1 MRVLIVEDEIRLAD
15 ALAQILKENKIMV
28 DVVYDG
34 KDGYEYALTNIYDV
48 IILDLMLPLMNGF
61 EVSKKLRDEKI
72 QTPILILTAK
82 YSTTDKVTGLD
93 CGADDYMTKP
103 FESDELLAR
112 LRALTRRHGEIQL
125 NEATFGDLSLNLSTG
140 DLHCKG
146 KSTHLNFKESEILKI
161 LMANTKGAITKD
173 DLIVKVWGYDSDA
186 TDNNVEAYISFIRK
200 KLNFLGSN
208 VIITALR
215 KMGYR
220 LEEKE

>member
-1 MRVLIVEDEIRLAD
+1 MNILVCDDDREIAKAVGIYLEKEGYNVIMAYDGQEALKACRKNDIHLILMDIMMPKLDGIKATMKIREEKNIPIIMLSAKSEDYD
-15 ALAQILKENKIMV
+15 KIM
-28 DVVYDG
+28 
-34 KDGYEYALTNIYDV
+34 
-48 IILDLMLPLMNGF
+48 
-61 EVSKKLRDEKI
+61 
-72 QTPILILTAK
+72 
-82 YSTTDKVTGLD
+82 GLNV
-93 CGADDYMTKP
+93 GADDYMTKP

-161 LMANTKGAITKD
+161 LMANTGGAITKD

>member
-161 LMANTKGAITKD
+161 LMANTGGAITKD

-186 TDNNVEAYISFIRK
+186 TDNNVKAYISFIRK

>member
-1 MRVLIVEDEIRLAD
+1 MRILIVEDEIRLAD

-93 CGADDYMTKP
+93 YGADDYMTKP

-161 LMANTKGAITKD
+161 LMANTGGAITKD

>member
-112 LRALTRRHGEIQL
+112 LKALTRRHGEIQL

-161 LMANTKGAITKD
+161 LMANTGGAITKD

>member
-15 ALAQILKENKIMV
+15 ALVQILKENKIMV

-161 LMANTKGAITKD
+161 LMANTGGAITKD
-173 DLIVKVWGYDSDA
+173 DLIHLVF
-186 TDNNVEAYISFIRK
+186 NCI
-200 KLNFLGSN
+200 
-208 VIITALR
+208 
-215 KMGYR
+215 
-220 LEEKE
+220 

>member
-112 LRALTRRHGEIQL
+112 LRALTRRHGKIQL

-140 DLHCKG
+140 NLHCKS

-161 LMANTKGAITKD
+161 LMANTGGAITKD

>member
-82 YSTTDKVTGLD
+82 YSTADKVTGLD

-161 LMANTKGAITKD
+161 LMANTGGAITKD

>member
-93 CGADDYMTKP
+93 YGADDYMTKP

-161 LMANTKGAITKD
+161 LMANTGGAITKD

>member
-34 KDGYEYALTNIYDV
+34 KDGYEYALTNIHDV

-161 LMANTKGAITKD
+161 LMANTGGAITKD

>member
-1 MRVLIVEDEIRLAD
+1 M
-15 ALAQILKENKIMV
+15 
-28 DVVYDG
+28 
-34 KDGYEYALTNIYDV
+34 
-48 IILDLMLPLMNGF
+48 
-61 EVSKKLRDEKI
+61 
-72 QTPILILTAK
+72 
-82 YSTTDKVTGLD
+82 
-93 CGADDYMTKP
+93 P

-161 LMANTKGAITKD
+161 LMANTGGAITKD

>member
-161 LMANTKGAITKD
+161 LMANTGGAITKD

>member
-93 CGADDYMTKP
+93 CGADDFVFGLY
-103 FESDELLAR
+103 
-112 LRALTRRHGEIQL
+112 RHQFPL
-125 NEATFGDLSLNLSTG
+125 
-140 DLHCKG
+140 
-146 KSTHLNFKESEILKI
+146 
-161 LMANTKGAITKD
+161 
-173 DLIVKVWGYDSDA
+173 
-186 TDNNVEAYISFIRK
+186 
-200 KLNFLGSN
+200 
-208 VIITALR
+208 
-215 KMGYR
+215 
-220 LEEKE
+220 

>member
-93 CGADDYMTKP
+93 YGADDYMTKP

-140 DLHCKG
+140 DFYCKG

-161 LMANTKGAITKD
+161 LMANTGGAITKD

-200 KLNFLGSN
+200 KLNFLGLN

>member
-61 EVSKKLRDEKI
+61 EVSKKLRYEKI

-161 LMANTKGAITKD
+161 LMANTGGAITKD

>member
-15 ALAQILKENKIMV
+15 ALVQILKENKIMV

-161 LMANTKGAITKD
+161 LMANTGGAITKD

>member
-1 MRVLIVEDEIRLAD
+1 M
-15 ALAQILKENKIMV
+15 
-28 DVVYDG
+28 
-34 KDGYEYALTNIYDV
+34 
-48 IILDLMLPLMNGF
+48 
-61 EVSKKLRDEKI
+61 
-72 QTPILILTAK
+72 TAK

-161 LMANTKGAITKD
+161 LMANTGGAITKD